1 MQVTPHVYACHVDDG
16 AVGHPGGSNNYF
28 VGDPAEE
35 MILIDTGQHDRSWTQ
50 QILDYY
56 ESLGKPK
63 ITGIAITH
71 GHADHYGGVDKVF
84 DAMGEPEV
92 RCHPKL
98 TKTLET
104 LVPKE
109 SIKPVRSREVL
120 RTGGGA
126 ALRCIFT
133 PGHSVDHVCFH
144 FAGER
149 VLFTGDTILGS
160 SSATVSDLLAYMKSL
175 QLLTKLRHDIIC
187 PAHGAVV
194 PAPRGRRLV
203 QWYMNHR
210 SQREEE
216 VLSSLEKGITKVDEM
231 VKDIY
236 PKNLKKGLRD
246 GAARN
251 VRTHLDKL
259 KKEGRVEEVEP
270 SYKLKS

>member
-16 AVGHPGGSNNYF
+16 AVAHPGGSNNYF

-63 ITGIAITH
+63 IAGIAITH
-71 GHADHYGGVDKVF
+71 GHADHYGGVDKLF
-84 DAMGEPEV
+84 DAMGEPDV

-98 TKTLET
+98 TKTLEA

-109 SIKPVRSREVL
+109 SIKPVKSREVL

-126 ALRCIFT
+126 ALRSIFT

-144 FAGER
+144 FASER

-160 SSATVSDLLAYMKSL
+160 SSATVGDLSAYMKSL
-175 QLLTKLRHDIIC
+175 QLLTTFRHDVIC

-203 QWYMNHR
+203 QWYMSHR

>member
-16 AVGHPGGSNNYF
+16 AVAHPGGSNNYF
-28 VGDPAEE
+28 VGDPAED

-71 GHADHYGGVDKVF
+71 GHADHYGGVDKLF
-84 DAMGEPEV
+84 DAMGEPDV

-98 TKTLET
+98 TKTLEA

-109 SIKPVRSREVL
+109 SIKPVKSREVL
-120 RTGGGA
+120 RAGGGA
-126 ALRCIFT
+126 ALRSIFT

-160 SSATVSDLLAYMKSL
+160 SSATIGDLFAYMKSL
-175 QLLTKLRHDIIC
+175 QMLTKFRHDVIC

-203 QWYMNHR
+203 QWYIDHR

-216 VLSSLEKGITKVDEM
+216 VLS
-231 VKDIY
+231 
-236 PKNLKKGLRD
+236 
-246 GAARN
+246 
-251 VRTHLDKL
+251 
-259 KKEGRVEEVEP
+259 
-270 SYKLKS
+270 

>member
-104 LVPKE
+104 LVPKK

-120 RTGGGA
+120 RTGA
-126 ALRCIFT
+126 VALHCGPSSPPDT
-133 PGHSVDHVCFH
+133 QWTTCVSTSP
-144 FAGER
+144 GER

-160 SSATVSDLLAYMKSL
+160 SSATVGDLLAYMKSL
-175 QLLTKLRHDIIC
+175 QLLTKFRHDVIC

-236 PKNLKKGLRD
+236 PKNLKKGLRGRR
-246 GAARN
+246 GAQ
-251 VRTHLDKL
+251 RTYPPGQAQ
-259 KKEGRVEEVEP
+259 EGRA
-270 SYKLKS
+270 S

>member
-28 VGDPAEE
+28 VGDPTEE

-50 QILDYY
+50 QIIDYY

-133 PGHSVDHVCFH
+133 PGHAVDHVCFH

-160 SSATVSDLLAYMKSL
+160 SSATVSRPLSL
-175 QLLTKLRHDIIC
+175 HEVASAADQAPARRHL
-187 PAHGAVV
+187 PGARRGSARPEGQAAGAVV
-194 PAPRGRRLV
+194 HEPPEPEG
-203 QWYMNHR
+203 
-210 SQREEE
+210 
-216 VLSSLEKGITKVDEM
+216 G
-231 VKDIY
+231 
-236 PKNLKKGLRD
+236 G
-246 GAARN
+246 GA
-251 VRTHLDKL
+251 VVTG
-259 KKEGRVEEVEP
+259 EGHHQG
-270 SYKLKS
+270 

>member
-16 AVGHPGGSNNYF
+16 AVAHPGGSNNYF

-63 ITGIAITH
+63 ITDIAITH
-71 GHADHYGGVDKVF
+71 GHADHYGGVDKLF
-84 DAMGEPEV
+84 DAMGEPDV

-98 TKTLET
+98 TKTLEA

-109 SIKPVRSREVL
+109 SIKPVKSREVL

-126 ALRCIFT
+126 ALRSIFT

-144 FAGER
+144 FASER

-160 SSATVSDLLAYMKSL
+160 SSATVGDLSAYMKSL
-175 QLLTKLRHDIIC
+175 QLLTTFRHDVIC

-203 QWYMNHR
+203 QWYMSHR
-210 SQREEE
+210 SQREGE

>member
-16 AVGHPGGSNNYF
+16 AVAHPGGSNNYF

-63 ITGIAITH
+63 IAGIAITH
-71 GHADHYGGVDKVF
+71 GHADHYGGVDKLF

-144 FAGER
+144 FASER

-160 SSATVSDLLAYMKSL
+160 SSATVGDLFAYMKSL
-175 QLLTKLRHDIIC
+175 QLLTKFRHDVIC

-203 QWYMNHR
+203 QWYMSHR

-231 VKDIY
+231 VRDIY

-259 KKEGRVEEVEP
+259 KKEGRVEEVDP